1 MEFLVKQSPDRNEN
15 LYNCDNGISGEAK
28 SRQTRKFK
36 TTVTMEYSKLSNVA
50 NKFDKT
56 VFDHENLTKTT
67 WQVKLTIQIW
77 LVKLTLQNIEIN
89 SPPPSRQ

>member
-1 MEFLVKQSPDRNEN
+1 
-15 LYNCDNGISGEAK
+15 
-28 SRQTRKFK
+28 
-36 TTVTMEYSKLSNVA
+36 MEYSKLSNVGK
-50 NKFDKT
+50 KFDKT

-77 LVKLTLQNIEIN
+77 LVKLTVQNIEIN